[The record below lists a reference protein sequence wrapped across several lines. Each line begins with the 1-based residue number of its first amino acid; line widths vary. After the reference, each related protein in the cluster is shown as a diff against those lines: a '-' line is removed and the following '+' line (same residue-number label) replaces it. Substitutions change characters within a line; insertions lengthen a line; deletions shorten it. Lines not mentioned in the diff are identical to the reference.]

1 MKSLRFFGKNSNI
14 NINGKTF
21 IGNNV
26 SINNNQVYIDGVL
39 QGDIDDSKKVEITVL
54 SDVDRIE
61 SDESITI
68 KGKLN
73 AKEVIARTSV
83 NCDNIIGNVSAGT
96 SVNCDDIKGN
106 VTAGSSVN
114 CDKVT
119 GNATASR
126 INY

>member
-14 NINGKTF
+14 NINGKAF

-26 SINNNQVYIDGVL
+26 SIINNQVYIDGVL
-39 QGDIDDSKKVEITVL
+39 QGDVDDTKKVEITVL
-54 SDVDRIE
+54 SNVDRIE
-61 SDESITI
+61 SDESINI

-73 AKEVIARTSV
+73 AKEVVAGTNV
-83 NCDNIIGNVSAGT
+83 NCDNIVGNVSAGT
-96 SVNCDDIKGN
+96 NVNCDDIKGD
-106 VTAGSSVN
+106 VSAGTSIN